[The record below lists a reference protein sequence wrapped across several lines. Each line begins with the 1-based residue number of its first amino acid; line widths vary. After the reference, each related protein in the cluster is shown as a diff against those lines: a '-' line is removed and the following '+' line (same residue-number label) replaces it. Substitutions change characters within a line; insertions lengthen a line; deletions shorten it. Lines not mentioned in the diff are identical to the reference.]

1 MHLPAQKVVQAN
13 GANRFLRGKGDQG
26 LHCGIKK
33 DFHDTEDG
41 IKRRDNRRFIAD
53 AADASMHAVRL
64 HVRDTSSAWKVV
76 HPFPKIATVQ
86 Y

>member
-1 MHLPAQKVVQAN
+1 MHLPAQKVVQAS

-53 AADASMHAVRL
+53 AADGFNACGSIARPGYILRLESRASV
-64 HVRDTSSAWKVV
+64 S
-76 HPFPKIATVQ
+76 
-86 Y
+86 